1 MKNRV
6 WLIIGLFFIWG
17 AGSTYWYVCKI
28 KGFCA
33 SQKDTTEIKK
43 SEKSKETNV
52 SVENAKEK
60 TDFVYF
66 DKDNY
71 QLVIADSLQWRAQV
85 ESLKK
90 LQKDGK
96 KLFIYGPYYNWEK
109 SPEGFENLGLARAQ
123 SLKQLLSKDIDTSLI
138 LTRSHLLSDREDG
151 KYISAA
157 KGVFQWKTYN
167 DYVKEEIPGSVLIY
181 FPYNSNKEIKIKEI
195 VVYFDELAGKLKEH
209 PGMKIQIIGHTDDT
223 GSEASNMGLSQKRA
237 DRIKSVLIEKGANA
251 GQIETIPKGESEPIA
266 DNSTEEG
273 RQQNRRVEIKI
284 IK

>member
-52 SVENAKEK
+52 PVENAKEK

-66 DKDNY
+66 EKDNY
-71 QLVIADSLQWRAQV
+71 QPVIADSLQWRAQV

-138 LTRSHLLSDREDG
+138 LTRSRLLSDRKDG
-151 KYISAA
+151 KYISGI
-157 KGVFQWKTYN
+157 KGVYQWKTYN
-167 DYVKEEIPGSVLIY
+167 DYVKEDIPGSVLIY
-181 FPYNSNKEIKIKEI
+181 FPYNSNKEIKVKEI
-195 VVYFDELAGKLKEH
+195 IDYLDDLANKLKENRN
-209 PGMKIQIIGHTDDT
+209 MKIQIIGHTDNT
-223 GSEASNMGLSQKRA
+223 GSKASNIQLSRKRA
-237 DRIKSVLIEKGANA
+237 NRIKSILIRKGVSEK
-251 GQIETIPKGESEPIA
+251 QITTIAKGESEPIA
-266 DNSTEEG
+266 DNTTKKG